1 MMGSPDGR
9 MVEFLLEVG
18 EKLETSGAGGRF

>member
-1 MMGSPDGR
+1 MMGGPDGR

-18 EKLETSGAGGRF
+18 EKLETSGASRGF